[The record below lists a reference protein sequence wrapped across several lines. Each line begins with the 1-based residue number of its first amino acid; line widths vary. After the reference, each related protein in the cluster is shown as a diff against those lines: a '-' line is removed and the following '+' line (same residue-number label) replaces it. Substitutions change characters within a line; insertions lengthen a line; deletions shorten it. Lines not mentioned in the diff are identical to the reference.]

1 MADEQTTVLEQAWVS
16 DTITSVRAVP
26 ISIPLETPLRFSTRE
41 VHARQ
46 YLLVFVETSGGLSG
60 VGYTYI
66 GTAGARAAA
75 ALLEEVLAPRL
86 VGQPAYG
93 PERTWPALF
102 QETLLLGR
110 RGLVMRAMSAIDI
123 ALWDLL
129 GKAAGLP
136 LYVLLGGVRDEVPAY
151 GSGGYYRPGDPLENV
166 RHGLAQYI
174 AQGFSDFKIKV
185 GGAPFEVDV
194 ARVRVARE
202 TIGPV
207 GRLALD
213 ANNVWHTPAEA
224 IRFIR
229 VVEPYDIWWVEE
241 PLPPDDIPGHAEVAR
256 TVDVPIAT
264 GEIHATRWEFR
275 DNILAKAADILQ
287 PDAGVVGGIT
297 EWMKITHAAQTF
309 GLLVAPHWN
318 ADIHVHL
325 AGAAGDVLTV
335 EYFALEQDVFN
346 FERIL
351 GERLKPAGGLI
362 KIPQRPGLGL
372 MLDDVEIER
381 FRL

>member
-1 MADEQTTVLEQAWVS
+1 MADGAAIAFDQTLAS
-16 DTITSVRAVP
+16 DTVTSVRAVP
-26 ISIPLETPLRFSTRE
+26 LSIPLETPVRFSTRE
-41 VHARQ
+41 VRARQ
-46 YLLVFVETSGGLSG
+46 YLLVYVETSGGLSG

-66 GTAGARAAA
+66 GTAGARTAST
-75 ALLEEVLAPRL
+75 LIEEVLAPSL
-86 VGQPAYG
+86 VGQLAYG
-93 PERTWPALF
+93 PERTWPVLF
-102 QETLLLGR
+102 QESLLLGR
-110 RGLVMRAMSAIDI
+110 RGLVLRAMSAIDI
-123 ALWDLL
+123 ALWDLM
-129 GKAAGLP
+129 GKTAGLP
-136 LYVLLGGVRDEVPAY
+136 LYLLLGGVRDEVPAY
-151 GSGGYYRPGDPLENV
+151 GSGGYYRPGDPLANV
-166 RHGLAQYI
+166 RHGLEQYI
-174 AQGFSDFKIKV
+174 AQGFADVKIKV

-202 TIGPV
+202 TIGTSA
-207 GRLALD
+207 RLALD
-213 ANNVWHTPAEA
+213 ANNAWHSPTEA

-229 VVEPYDIWWVEE
+229 AVEPYDIWWVEE
-241 PLPPDDIPGHAEVAR
+241 PLPPDDISGHAEVAR

-264 GEIHATRWEFR
+264 GEIHATRWDFR
-275 DNILAKAADILQ
+275 DIIQAKAADILQ

-309 GLLVAPHWN
+309 GLPVVPHWN

-325 AGAAGDVLTV
+325 AGAARDVLSV

-351 GERLKPAGGLI
+351 SERLKPVGGLI

-372 MLDDVEIER
+372 AIDEAAVER